1 MTCCVL
7 GCRDVLL
14 FATLLVTVVTVTET
28 PNDKASQAVAKLKKT
43 EKKAKEAE
51 QVVAAAKVHVEEAK
65 KQMQIKDEMTKKAE
79 EAQKKADAI
88 KDPKAKKK
96 QLAKV
101 KEYENK
107 AKMAQQVME
116 TEMKKVKGGTK
127 VHDLPLRP
135 RFGSFFAESASGCRD
150 HRPRRRDRPPRL
162 RDRRPWKRLATDQ
175 KVVSLA
181 CRQKADNVARDL
193 EQLRACRGNTSVVD
207 QALVR
212 RLLLRV
218 DGDFCKLDTCRDK
231 ADVAV
236 EDPDPLFRC
245 RDRADAASH
254 DLDPF
259 VPCRENAE
267 AVVRAFQDRLDRR
280 DGRERSAQERDP
292 DKVCRDN
299 AAELVADLEDLLKCR
314 QSADMV
320 SKSFEQSL
328 VHIGLAICLDNAK
341 VINDELTELINFRGQ
356 APSKLGLF
364 RNDVSVVYNHI
375 EELILCR
382 DTVETVRER
391 YVFEYLARVLAVD
404 LDRLGRCH
412 QTLEVVANNLDGPVP
427 RRQNGQMGNQ
437 DRQQLRVC
445 RDKVRVVSGQ
455 LSHLLACQEKYQK
468 LIAKQKAANKDHKK
482 LNVGSVS
489 CKAKPVHKDLK
500 PCADLAKKAAKQL
513 KKSSVKWAIEADTFH
528 HRNTHRVFEMWGSKE
543 DCLNRCVSTPTCIGV
558 TRYTDIQKTGC
569 WGFKSGRLERGR
581 TKFITYV
588 ISDRVEGGCAK
599 KGVHTK
605 VTFRVKRNHKWVK
618 GEELWKMPMG
628 KGMKPCATRAAKT
641 NGSSA
646 VMFYKKWCF
655 CYKGGK
661 PESGHNGYLVIMI
674 MRKTVKQIDY
684 KGPEQAKMSPTR
696 KVR

>member
-127 VHDLPLRP
+127 
-135 RFGSFFAESASGCRD
+135 
-150 HRPRRRDRPPRL
+150 
-162 RDRRPWKRLATDQ
+162 
-175 KVVSLA
+175 
-181 CRQKADNVARDL
+181 
-193 EQLRACRGNTSVVD
+193 
-207 QALVR
+207 
-212 RLLLRV
+212 
-218 DGDFCKLDTCRDK
+218 
-231 ADVAV
+231 
-236 EDPDPLFRC
+236 
-245 RDRADAASH
+245 
-254 DLDPF
+254 
-259 VPCRENAE
+259 
-267 AVVRAFQDRLDRR
+267 
-280 DGRERSAQERDP
+280 
-292 DKVCRDN
+292 
-299 AAELVADLEDLLKCR
+299 
-314 QSADMV
+314 
-320 SKSFEQSL
+320 
-328 VHIGLAICLDNAK
+328 
-341 VINDELTELINFRGQ
+341 
-356 APSKLGLF
+356 
-364 RNDVSVVYNHI
+364 
-375 EELILCR
+375 
-382 DTVETVRER
+382 
-391 YVFEYLARVLAVD
+391 
-404 LDRLGRCH
+404 
-412 QTLEVVANNLDGPVP
+412 
-427 RRQNGQMGNQ
+427 
-437 DRQQLRVC
+437 
-445 RDKVRVVSGQ
+445 
-455 LSHLLACQEKYQK
+455 K